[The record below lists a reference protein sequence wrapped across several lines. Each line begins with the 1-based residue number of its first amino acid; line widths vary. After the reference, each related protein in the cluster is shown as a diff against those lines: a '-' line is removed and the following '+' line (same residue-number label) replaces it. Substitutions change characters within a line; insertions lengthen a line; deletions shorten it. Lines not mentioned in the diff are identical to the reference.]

1 MLEQQKVAIFTEVSL
16 ILAAVF
22 WGLNYAT
29 TKYAAEFLPPLLI
42 VALRFTAGGIL
53 MYCLLR
59 IVEPADRLKPRDLLP
74 VAGLGCL
81 GVAIG
86 QTAFTFGVSMTTA
99 ANTGLIF
106 ATAPI
111 WGLLL
116 GLMLGLERPAFRGIV
131 GVGLSILGVFIVL
144 FEGLGA
150 PGTSLAGDLFVL
162 LAAMAFGSYT
172 VLSMPVLELHS
183 PLTVAT
189 YSLLFGGLVL
199 LLLASP
205 YLTGLEW
212 ESVGT
217 GAWAAVAF
225 SAVFATA
232 FSFSAW
238 QTGVSRIGANR
249 VLVYQYLITVTG
261 VASGIVFFGET
272 LGVEKIIGG
281 VVILLGVYFAR
292 SSS

>member
-1 MLEQQKVAIFTEVSL
+1 MVEQQKVAIVTEVSL

-42 VALRFTAGGIL
+42 VALRFTTGGIL

-59 IVEPADRLKPRDLLP
+59 IVEPDDRLKPGDLLP

-86 QTAFTFGVSMTTA
+86 QTAFTFGVSMTSA

-116 GLMLGLERPAFRGIV
+116 GLMLGLERPAWRGIL
-131 GVGLSILGVFIVL
+131 GVGLSVLGVFIVF

-150 PGTSLAGDLFVL
+150 QGTSLVGDLFVL
-162 LAAMAFGSYT
+162 VAAMAFGGYT
-172 VLSMPVLELHS
+172 VLSVPVLARHS

-189 YSLLFGGLVL
+189 YSLLFGGLL
-199 LLLASP
+199 LLLLSSP
-205 YLTGLEW
+205 YLAGLEW
-212 ESVGT
+212 GSVGA

-249 VLVYQYLITVTG
+249 VLVYQYLITITG
-261 VASGIVFFGET
+261 VASGIVFFGEN
-272 LGVEKIIGG
+272 LGIEKIIGG
-281 VVILLGVYFAR
+281 TIILLGVYLAR
-292 SSS
+292 RSG

>member
-1 MLEQQKVAIFTEVSL
+1 MMDQKKLAIFTEISL
-16 ILAAVF
+16 GLAAVF
-22 WGLNYAT
+22 WGANYAA
-29 TKYAAEFLPPLLI
+29 TKYAAEFMPPLLI

-59 IVEPADRLKPRDLLP
+59 IVEPAHRLKPRDLLP

-86 QTAFTFGVSMTTA
+86 QTAFTYGVSMTSA

-116 GLMLGLERPAFRGIV
+116 GLMLGLERPAWRGVV
-131 GVGLSILGVFIVL
+131 GVGLSILGVFIVF

-150 PGTSLAGDLFVL
+150 QGTSIAGDLFVL

-172 VLSMPVLELHS
+172 VLSMLVLERHS

-199 LLLASP
+199 LLLSSP
-205 YLTGLEW
+205 YLTSLEW
-212 ESVGT
+212 ESVGA

-261 VASGIVFFGET
+261 VASGIVFFGEN

-281 VVILLGVYFAR
+281 VIILLGVYLAR
-292 SSS
+292 RSG

>member
-116 GLMLGLERPAFRGIV
+116 GLMLGLERPTRRGMV
-131 GVGLSILGVFIVL
+131 GVGLSILGVGIV
-144 FEGLGA
+144 FYEGLGIE
-150 PGTSLAGDLFVL
+150 GTSLAGDLFVL
-162 LAAMAFGSYT
+162 VAAMAFGSYT
-172 VLSMPVLELHS
+172 VLSMPVLERRHRS
-183 PLTVAT
+183 MGGCG
-189 YSLLFGGLVL
+189 LLGGLRDRFL
-199 LLLASP
+199 LLGLANGRIPHRGQQSS
-205 YLTGLEW
+205 GLPI
-212 ESVGT
+212 
-217 GAWAAVAF
+217 F
-225 SAVFATA
+225 DHHH
-232 FSFSAW
+232 
-238 QTGVSRIGANR
+238 
-249 VLVYQYLITVTG
+249 
-261 VASGIVFFGET
+261 
-272 LGVEKIIGG
+272 GG
-281 VVILLGVYFAR
+281 CLRPRLL
-292 SSS
+292 